1 MPITMARPADT
12 RTRIE
17 TAALRLFVEKGV
29 DATSV
34 RDIAQAVGIADG
46 ALYRHFESKDD
57 LVWTL
62 FETNYVDLARRL
74 DELGRIASGARDRL
88 AAMITG
94 FCRYHDDNPILFR
107 FLLFVQH
114 GQLAKLRPGTANP
127 VDVVHDVLAAALA
140 RGELPRQDPALATA
154 LVLGIVLQP
163 ATFAAYGRLPA
174 TLGPQRERLI
184 AAAWAALNAT
194 SPGAPR

>member
-1 MPITMARPADT
+1 MARPADT
-12 RTRIE
+12 RARIE
-17 TAALRLFVEKGV
+17 HEALRLFVEKGV
-29 DATSV
+29 AGTSV

-62 FETNYVDLARRL
+62 FQVNYVELARKLASLARL
-74 DELGRIASGARDRL
+74 ATTPRDRL

-94 FCRYHDDNPILFR
+94 FCRYHDDNPVLFR

-114 GQLAKLRPGTANP
+114 GQLAKLKPDMANP
-127 VDVVHDVLAAALA
+127 VDVVHDVLAAAIT

-154 LVLGIVLQP
+154 LVFGIVLQP

-174 TLGPQRERLI
+174 SLGPMRERLI
-184 AAAWAALNAT
+184 AAAWSTLNA
-194 SPGAPR
+194 A